1 MKHLFGLS
9 NLVALTDAAA
19 HLRNSLS
26 ITSDWL
32 ITLASY
38 SLLRA
43 GFPSYLRFLG
53 MNHVFEF
60 KLALLKVTLPR
71 WIDDQEFIGVWG
83 ISKLVFMAR
92 A

>member
-1 MKHLFGLS
+1 MKHLFVLS

-19 HLRNSLS
+19 QVRNSLS

-43 GFPSYLRFLG
+43 GFPSYLRILG

-60 KLALLKVTLPR
+60 KSVLLKGALPR
-71 WIDDQEFIGVWG
+71 WIDDQE
-83 ISKLVFMAR
+83 LT
-92 A
+92 